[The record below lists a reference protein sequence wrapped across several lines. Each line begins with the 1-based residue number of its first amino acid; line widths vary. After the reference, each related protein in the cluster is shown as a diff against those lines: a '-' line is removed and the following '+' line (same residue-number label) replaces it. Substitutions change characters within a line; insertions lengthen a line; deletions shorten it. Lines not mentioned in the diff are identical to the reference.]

1 MTLVI
6 KLRSTSC
13 MKSHNLFAI
22 FKSYKA
28 CLKKEI
34 GAYIRCLRTDKG
46 GDFNSNDFVEFCKA
60 NGVSK

>member
-1 MTLVI
+1 
-6 KLRSTSC
+6 